1 MRQQHPHKRCKIRV
15 LRDPRGITTGVITG
29 QDCGRCTT
37 NLGETW
43 SVPYSVAQAGGDRGY
58 PDSVQLANG
67 KILVHRGIPGNG
79 EV

>member
-1 MRQQHPHKRCKIRV
+1 
-15 LRDPRGITTGVITG
+15 
-29 QDCGRCTT
+29 
-37 NLGETW
+37 LGETW

-67 KILVHRGIPGNG
+67 KILIHRGIPGNG